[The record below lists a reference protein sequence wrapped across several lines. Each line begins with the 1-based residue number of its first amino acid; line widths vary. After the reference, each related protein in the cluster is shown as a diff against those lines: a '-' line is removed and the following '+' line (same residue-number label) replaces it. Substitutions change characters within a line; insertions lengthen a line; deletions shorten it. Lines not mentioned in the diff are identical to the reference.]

1 MPRQESIQFQ
11 TWKCHFKLGYITT
24 MYTPIETTHDQIDNT
39 HAELS
44 IELGELKAQFDDA
57 MRSGN
62 QFENAR
68 TLYHQINELSNRLNA
83 LNWEQK

>member
-1 MPRQESIQFQ
+1 
-11 TWKCHFKLGYITT
+11 
-24 MYTPIETTHDQIDNT
+24 MYTPIENTPDHIDNT

-44 IELGELKAQFDDA
+44 IELGELKSQFDDA

-62 QFENAR
+62 QFENSR
-68 TLYHQINELSNRLNA
+68 MLYHQINELSNRLNA